1 MADILIL
8 VGSESGNAQMVA
20 DLLAEELG
28 KDGHVVAVEA
38 KGEAAAKLLAAAARP
53 AAAARL
59 AASTTALLC
68 CSTHGEG
75 ELPENIRPLHE
86 ALARTKPDLSHLR
99 YGVIALGDQTYRETF
114 CRGGKTMDALL
125 ASLGAERIGERLEID
140 ACTQPLPDEEA
151 LDWAR
156 EWVSLL

>member
-8 VGSESGNAQMVA
+8 VGTESGNAQMVA
-20 DLLAEELG
+20 DLLREELA
-28 KDGHVVAVEA
+28 KDGHAVEVEA
-38 KGEAAAKLLAAAARP
+38 KAMDKAKAKDKGG
-53 AAAARL
+53 AARL
-59 AASTTALLC
+59 ARPGVVLVC

-75 ELPENIRPLHE
+75 ELPENIRPIYDE
-86 ALARTKPDLSHLR
+86 LARTRPDLSHLR
-99 YGVIALGDQTYRETF
+99 YGVIALGDQSYRETF
-114 CRGGKTMDALL
+114 CRGGKTIDALL

-151 LDWAR
+151 LDWAK

>member
-8 VGSESGNAQMVA
+8 VGTESGNAQMVA
-20 DLLAEELG
+20 DLLKDELA
-28 KDGHVVAVEA
+28 KDGHAVEVEA
-38 KGEAAAKLLAAAARP
+38 KTKGG
-53 AAAARL
+53 AARL
-59 AASTTALLC
+59 ARPGVVLVC

-75 ELPENIRPLHE
+75 ELPENIRPLYDE
-86 ALARTKPDLSHLR
+86 LARTRPDLSHLR
-99 YGVIALGDQTYRETF
+99 YGVIALGDQSYRETF
-114 CRGGKTMDALL
+114 CRGGKTIDALF

-151 LDWAR
+151 LDWAK

>member
-1 MADILIL
+1 MAAILVL

-20 DLLAEELG
+20 DLLQEELG
-28 KDGHVVAVEA
+28 RAGHALEVQA
-38 KGEAAAKLLAAAARP
+38 KGG

-59 AASTTALLC
+59 GQRRSVLIC

-75 ELPENIRPLHE
+75 ELPLNIRPLYDE
-86 ALARTKPDLSHLR
+86 LAAARPDLSHLR
-99 YGVIALGDQTYRETF
+99 YGVIALGDQTYQATF
-114 CRGGKTMDALL
+114 CRGGATMDALF
-125 ASLGAERIGERLEID
+125 ASLGAERLGERLEID

-156 EWVSLL
+156 EWVTLL

>member
-1 MADILIL
+1 MAAILIL
-8 VGSESGNAQMVA
+8 VGTESGNAQMVA
-20 DLLAEELG
+20 DLLEEELG
-28 KDGHVVAVEA
+28 KAGHAVAVHN
-38 KGEAAAKLLAAAARP
+38 KGGAADAKLGERSVVLI
-53 AAAARL
+53 
-59 AASTTALLC
+59 C

-75 ELPENIRPLHE
+75 ELPANIRPLHDE
-86 ALARTKPDLSHLR
+86 LAAAKPDLSQLR

-125 ASLGAERIGERLEID
+125 AGLGAERVGERLEID

-151 LDWAR
+151 LDWAK